1 MKEFNSHINEVVS
14 KEDVNANMMLD
25 REEMIQNRNEKRG
38 DGLSHMALRAKKAN
52 SNQSKDCVIM

>member
-38 DGLSHMALRAKKAN
+38 DGLSHMALRAKK
-52 SNQSKDCVIM
+52 SKQ